1 MPRPK
6 QQNCQILG
14 FGLRMADFILSGVM
28 SLSAASEWPLYQDW
42 PAAVAVLSKPMAVLS
57 VVPRLANQIA
67 SLTSHPSF
75 LALHRFLS
83 SYFFL

>member
-28 SLSAASEWPLYQDW
+28 SLSAASEWPLYQDR
-42 PAAVAVLSKPMAVLS
+42 PVLSKPMAVLS

-67 SLTSHPSF
+67 LRERSLASRASLLRIAPRSVPS
-75 LALHRFLS
+75 AP
-83 SYFFL
+83 